1 MRPPL
6 GPRRTRFL
14 PRTARMDASTK
25 TVVLR
30 RWLRP
35 RLNRIAL
42 KMALAMGAATTGA
55 GGLLGLLGVPMPW
68 WAILLL
74 ATAAAGSAYAVAHR
88 LLAGRLAL
96 ARTTLRQIR
105 KRQFENLEAVRP
117 AHGDE
122 LNDLIWQ
129 VYRTG
134 QAHEKEI
141 RELKRLENHRREFL
155 GNVSHELKTPI
166 FAIRGFAETLLGGAL
181 ADEHVNRAFVEKIV
195 RNADRLGNLTRDLA
209 EVSRIEMGELEMTMA
224 PFALAPLV
232 REVAESLEPLAAS
245 KQIAL
250 GVQVPPELPAV
261 YGDRERIRQVLIN
274 LIDNAVKYNSA
285 GGHVEVVAR
294 HTGGG
299 LVKVSVVDDGIG
311 IAPEHLPRLTER
323 FFRVDTS
330 RSRSQGGTGLGL
342 AIVKHLL
349 SAHGSRLGVESLPG
363 KGSTFGFTLPVA
375 GG

>member
-1 MRPPL
+1 
-6 GPRRTRFL
+6 
-14 PRTARMDASTK
+14 
-25 TVVLR
+25 
-30 RWLRP
+30 
-35 RLNRIAL
+35 AL
-42 KMALAMGAATTGA
+42 
-55 GGLLGLLGVPMPW
+55 
-68 WAILLL
+68 LLL
-74 ATAAAGSAYAVAHR
+74 AAAAAGSAYAVAHR

-105 KRQFENLEAVRP
+105 KRRFENLEAVRP

-141 RELKRLENHRREFL
+141 RELKRLENYRREFL

-181 ADEHVNRAFVEKIV
+181 DDEQVNRAFVEKIV

-209 EVSRIEMGELEMTMA
+209 EVSRIEMGELEMARA

-232 REVAESLEPLAAS
+232 REVAESLEPLATA

-250 GVQVPPELPAV
+250 GVQVPPDLPAV
-261 YGDRERIRQVLIN
+261 FGDRERIRQVLIN

-294 HTGGG
+294 HAAEG

-349 SAHGSRLGVESLPG
+349 SAHGSRLVVESLPG
-363 KGSTFGFTLPVA
+363 KGSTFGFALPVA